1 MLIQV
6 LAGLLLVAVL
16 WTLFRFAMGLRW
28 SKVAREE
35 ARAEAEARGRRV
47 VAEIPLPGDE
57 LAFFEEDAERFQW
70 GGSIVARSQVAGA
83 RLLLDGNVV
92 GAVGRPGTLLP
103 PAPAVEEHEGRE
115 RWDVLLYLVKGDVA
129 RVPCGALREGVS
141 REIAARVFE
150 AVRREVQP

>member
-70 GGSIVARSQVAGA
+70 GRSSVARSQVAGA

-92 GAVGRPGTLLP
+92 GTVVRPETLLP
-103 PAPAVEEHEGRE
+103 PAPAGEEHEGRE
-115 RWDVLLYLVKGDVA
+115 RWDVLLYLEKGDVA

-150 AVRREVQP
+150 AVRRGVQP